1 MKYVN
6 IVKVALISL
15 IGITTSPVTLADGKL
30 NLYNW
35 GDYINPEVLTRFTQR
50 NRHQSFTG
58 YLRGLMKRCW
68 QKIQAG
74 AAGYDIVFP
83 SVHMHDIMFQLGLLQ
98 ETNIGSHPDFKNID
112 PDFLRASTDPEA
124 KYCLPLCLGECRYRL
139 QQTKSWNPERLERFV
154 CVSRKRGEDYFVG

>member
-35 GDYINPEVLTRFTQR
+35 GDYINPEVLTRFTKE
-50 NRHQSFTG
+50 TG
-58 YLRGLMKRCW
+58 IKVSLDTYGSNEEMLA
-68 QKIQAG
+68 KIQAG

-98 ETNIGSHPDFKNID
+98 ETNIGSHPDFK
-112 PDFLRASTDPEA
+112 
-124 KYCLPLCLGECRYRL
+124 KYR
-139 QQTKSWNPERLERFV
+139 SRFS
-154 CVSRKRGEDYFVG
+154 SRKY